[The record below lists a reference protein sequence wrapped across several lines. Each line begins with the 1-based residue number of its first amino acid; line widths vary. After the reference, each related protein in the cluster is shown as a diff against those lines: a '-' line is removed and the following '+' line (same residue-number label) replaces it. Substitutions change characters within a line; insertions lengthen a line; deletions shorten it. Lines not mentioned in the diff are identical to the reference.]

1 MWPGGLSCLGRCCH
15 GGGPCLSRVPQHTGA
30 PSQTVLRKGGKTGP
44 GAAPRPRDAGQPKPP
59 PHSRGL
65 SLQPWP
71 LRARTM
77 LTSVL
82 MPSCALSSRLS
93 EQLCTTWPCSCSE
106 LSLHRPSQ
114 VALEVKNPPG
124 NAGEVRDPRS
134 IPGSKRSP
142 GGEHAT
148 RSSILVEHPTVR
160 GVGGRPSMGSQRG
173 GHA

>member
-1 MWPGGLSCLGRCCH
+1 MAGGVCRAWDAAVTAGVPACPVSHSTQGLHLKPSCGKVERQAQEQHPGPETQG
-15 GGGPCLSRVPQHTGA
+15 SR
-30 PSQTVLRKGGKTGP
+30 S
-44 GAAPRPRDAGQPKPP
+44 PRPTPEGFPCN
-59 PHSRGL
+59 RGP
-65 SLQPWP
+65 S
-71 LRARTM
+71 ARTM